1 MWQQQ
6 HQLNPS
12 LLFTLKRTFP
22 PRVRAT
28 PPSCLLVRKH
38 TRSSLAGVFINNLNQ
53 RLEVAGARRIAAESA
68 AAFRTVARL
77 HQGCGFHPCLQTCT
91 SRCVCVCV
99 FSRLVSVCLRLRFLN
114 RVQAGKIVSERNL
127 RGRKTWKQPRTDW
140 LGTSTQPSLPAQLES
155 PREFQQTRLASSA
168 NTHSRVET
176 TRKNLQI

>member
-1 MWQQQ
+1 MWQQQQ

-77 HQGCGFHPCLQTCT
+77 HQGCGFHPTWALLADVHVQV
-91 SRCVCVCV
+91 CVCVCFPGSYLYLHV
-99 FSRLVSVCLRLRFLN
+99 CIYVS
-114 RVQAGKIVSERNL
+114 
-127 RGRKTWKQPRTDW
+127 
-140 LGTSTQPSLPAQLES
+140 
-155 PREFQQTRLASSA
+155 
-168 NTHSRVET
+168 
-176 TRKNLQI
+176 